1 MIRST
6 TRGLLAA
13 TLSVCLVACGGG
25 SGGDGGG
32 TPADPGEV
40 TVAVTDAPT
49 DEIDLFEVDIVSFRF
64 EKANGAVVEVLPQRT
79 RVDFAQL
86 VSVSEVI
93 AAATIPAGVYTSASM
108 TLDFS
113 SAQVR
118 LQGGTTPASLRD
130 AAGQAL
136 SGQQAI
142 SIVFPGG
149 GFVVGARRGHFALV
163 DFDLDQSLVVD
174 ALANTVTLDGV
185 FYASID
191 PANPTP
197 TRVPGLASG
206 FSGAEFSLDVR
217 IGLGLVTRGTV
228 TVATSSATLFELDGQ
243 TLAGQP
249 GFDAL
254 AARGD
259 GTLVVA
265 RGTLDPQTRRL
276 TATRVVLLPQNLD
289 EVGGIVVARSGGAGA
304 DAVLTLRGVAVRR
317 GSAGSVTFNDT
328 VTLRASFA
336 ETKVSRRGQSGAL
349 NADAINVGQRILAYG
364 AFSGSTLDLTQPG
377 AGFVRLVETDLNG
390 SLAAAPSGGQL
401 TLDVARVGRRL
412 ASAITWSVEGVVQAD
427 PQALVVNT
435 SGLSL
440 AGITSGTPVH
450 VRGFVAPVTSD
461 AAATPDFTADT
472 VIDRSDAGSLLRVN
486 WIPASAS
493 PFAQSSS
500 AELTVDVAS
509 AVFARVDYGLV
520 APVDLQANVTVAG
533 SSGFY
538 AVVRGFRLQL
548 FTSFAAFRAQ
558 LDQEL
563 TGGAQLRSLRA
574 FGRYDDA
581 QARFT
586 AARAVAFLR

>member
-1 MIRST
+1 MRCTSL
-6 TRGLLAA
+6 RGLVAA
-13 TLSVCLVACGGG
+13 TLTVCLVACGGG
-25 SGGDGGG
+25 SGGGSG

-49 DEIDLFEVDIVSFRF
+49 DELDLFEIDIVAFRF

-93 AAATIPAGVYTSASM
+93 AAATIPVGTYTSASM

-118 LQGGTTPASLRD
+118 LQGSATPAQLLDGSGRP
-130 AAGQAL
+130 L

-142 SIVFPGG
+142 SILFPGG

-174 ALANTVTLDGV
+174 SAANTVQLDSV

-206 FSGAEFSLDVR
+206 FSGAEFELDVR
-217 IGLGLVTRGTV
+217 VGLGLVSRGTV
-228 TVATSSATLFELDGQ
+228 TVTTTSATLFSLDGQ
-243 TLAGQP
+243 VLSGQAGL
-249 GFDAL
+249 DAL

-265 RGTLDPQTRRL
+265 RGSLDPQTRRHA
-276 TATRVVLLPQNLD
+276 ATQVVLLPQNLD
-289 EVGGIVVARSGGAGA
+289 EVGGIVVARSGGGGA

-317 GSAGSVTFNDT
+317 GPGGSLTFNDT
-328 VTLRASFA
+328 VTLRTSFA
-336 ETKVSRRGQSGAL
+336 ETRVARRGQGGTL
-349 NADAINVGQRILAYG
+349 NPDAINVGQRILAYG
-364 AFSGSTLDLTQPG
+364 NFNGSTLDLTQPG
-377 AGFVRLVETDLNG
+377 AGFVRLIETDLNG
-390 SLAAAPSGGQL
+390 AVVGTPGGGQL

-412 ASAITWSVEGVVQAD
+412 AGGIDWSVEGVAQAD
-427 PQALVVNT
+427 PDALVVDT
-435 SGLSL
+435 AGLGL
-440 AGITSGTPVH
+440 AAIGSGTPVH

-461 AAATPDFTADT
+461 AAATPDFDADT
-472 VIDRSDAGSLLRVN
+472 VIDRSQAGSLLRVG
-486 WIPASAS
+486 WIPANPT
-493 PFAQSSS
+493 PFVPGSGA
-500 AELTVDVAS
+500 LTVDVAS
-509 AVFARVDYGLV
+509 AAFARVDYGLV
-520 APVDLQANVTVAG
+520 APVDLQSNVTLAG
-533 SSGFY
+533 STGFY

-563 TGGAQLRSLRA
+563 TGGAQLRALRA
-574 FGRYDDA
+574 FGRYDA
-581 QARFT
+581 AATSFT
-586 AARAVAFLR
+586 ATRSVALLR